1 MMKLYLHLVEVIVI
15 FQFHEIR
22 YMSHNYMGYVCE
34 NENEDVLRVLASD
47 KAIKKLVLE
56 IGTSTSSLAKLRDKG
71 FNTKEVQELL
81 EIGVV
86 KIENDYWLKNCV
98 WKGDC
103 TFLYLTAPL
112 RLSEK
117 GLGVFNRIY
126 HRCYCIMNYQ

>member
-1 MMKLYLHLVEVIVI
+1 MYMRLLLYFGLTI
-15 FQFHEIR
+15 
-22 YMSHNYMGYVCE
+22 YNMCHNYMGYVCE
-34 NENEDVLRVLASD
+34 NENEDVLRAFAFD
-47 KAIKKLVLE
+47 KTIMNLILE
-56 IGTSTSSLAKLRDKG
+56 IGTSTSSLAKLRDEG
-71 FNTKEVQELL
+71 FDTKEIRELL
-81 EIGVV
+81 GIGVIN
-86 KIENDYWLKNCV
+86 IENDYWLKNCV